1 MKSKTIESFFK
12 RKSTKTT
19 QSPSEASQIEVPPSS
34 FVLLNSDARP
44 SKISRVEDEALDLPN
59 LEREPGLRKQIY
71 EYPINMRDEIRIAY
85 IKAGPY
91 QHILSEYLAS
101 NSKQHSHLDSLHNN
115 TQRAYVDLMNQAQ
128 HVKVSLD
135 RQTTQ
140 QILANRLHLKT
151 SHDESSGSKNRG
163 NFLELLSLLA
173 LYDEKVEDVL
183 KIAPQNAKIGDRK
196 FSIIKMAI
204 ILRFVDKQGQ
214 NVIFNVL
221 LQHSFDIQNIQGQGY
236 DGASNMRG
244 EFNGLQALILNDY
257 RYAFYVHC
265 FAHQMVEVHQLFK
278 DLYDIVNI
286 ASASSKQHN
295 ELQKAQAVE
304 ITHLI
309 DTLQRPGETRWS
321 FHFNSITSLLKMYNA
336 TSTVLEN
343 LKNTTSNYSQRG
355 DAHNTYNRLRSF
367 EFIFILHM
375 MKEVLGVTDNLCQA
389 LQCHSQDTLNDM
401 SLLKNVISFSETW
414 EMDFPD
420 MHAQYIMGRSRN
432 KKANVTVEHHYRSR
446 FNENVVKLLTLTIA
460 LDPNEFFK
468 LFDIDKIC
476 ILVNKF
482 YPEYFSQQERER
494 LPYELKHYEL
504 DVCNHPD
511 LRKISTLSKL
521 SRSLVDSGKST
532 MYPLVDRLIRL
543 ILTLSVSTTSSKRS
557 FSAMKI
563 VKTQLRSKMEDD
575 FLRSSLV
582 VYIEK
587 EIAEKFNI
595 NKIIDDFSEVKD
607 RRVQFK

>member
-1 MKSKTIESFFK
+1 
-12 RKSTKTT
+12 
-19 QSPSEASQIEVPPSS
+19 
-34 FVLLNSDARP
+34 
-44 SKISRVEDEALDLPN
+44 
-59 LEREPGLRKQIY
+59 
-71 EYPINMRDEIRIAY
+71 MRDEIRIAY

-91 QHILSEYLAS
+91 QHILSEYLVS
-101 NSKQHSHLDSLHNN
+101 NSKQHSRYFNHHDLNNFTVFCLPFFLFNNNPSSCFESIAFTHNGFSN
-115 TQRAYVDLMNQAQ
+115 WKKYRCCSMVVISRCAF
-128 HVKVSLD
+128 
-135 RQTTQ
+135 RG
-140 QILANRLHLKT
+140 
-151 SHDESSGSKNRG
+151 HDESSGSKNCG

-173 LYDEKVEDVL
+173 SYDEKVEDVL
-183 KIAPQNAKIGDRK
+183 KIAPQNASYTS
-196 FSIIKMAI
+196 SIIQK
-204 ILRFVDKQGQ
+204 D
-214 NVIFNVL
+214 IF
-221 LQHSFDIQNIQGQGY
+221 FDIQNIQGQGY

-265 FAHQMVEVHQLFK
+265 FAHQMVEVYQLFK

-304 ITHLI
+304 ITHLVSINELATGTGMNQI

-343 LKNTTSNYSQRG
+343 LKNTTSNYSQQG

-401 SLLKNVISFSETW
+401 SLVLTTKDLIQKLRDDGW
-414 EMDFPD
+414 
-420 MHAQYIMGRSRN
+420 
-432 KKANVTVEHHYRSR
+432 
-446 FNENVVKLLTLTIA
+446 NE
-460 LDPNEFFK
+460 
-468 LFDIDKIC
+468 
-476 ILVNKF
+476 
-482 YPEYFSQQERER
+482 Y
-494 LPYELKHYEL
+494 
-504 DVCNHPD
+504 
-511 LRKISTLSKL
+511 
-521 SRSLVDSGKST
+521 LVDSGKST

-543 ILTLSVSTTSSKRS
+543 ILTLSVSTTSSKRA

-595 NKIIDDFSEVKD
+595 NEIIDDFSEVKD

>member
-44 SKISRVEDEALDLPN
+44 SKISRVEDESLDLSN

-91 QHILSEYLAS
+91 QHILSEYLVS
-101 NSKQHSHLDSLHNN
+101 NSKQHSRYFNHHDLNN
-115 TQRAYVDLMNQAQ
+115 FT
-128 HVKVSLD
+128 
-135 RQTTQ
+135 
-140 QILANRLHLKT
+140 
-151 SHDESSGSKNRG
+151 
-163 NFLELLSLLA
+163 
-173 LYDEKVEDVL
+173 
-183 KIAPQNAKIGDRK
+183 
-196 FSIIKMAI
+196 
-204 ILRFVDKQGQ
+204 
-214 NVIFNVL
+214 
-221 LQHSFDIQNIQGQGY
+221 
-236 DGASNMRG
+236 
-244 EFNGLQALILNDY
+244 
-257 RYAFYVHC
+257 
-265 FAHQMVEVHQLFK
+265 
-278 DLYDIVNI
+278 
-286 ASASSKQHN
+286 ASSKQHN

-304 ITHLI
+304 ITHLVSINELATGTGMNQI
-309 DTLQRPGETRWS
+309 DTLQRPVDTQLQE
-321 FHFNSITSLLKMYNA
+321 LK
-336 TSTVLEN
+336 
-343 LKNTTSNYSQRG
+343 
-355 DAHNTYNRLRSF
+355 
-367 EFIFILHM
+367 
-375 MKEVLGVTDNLCQA
+375 
-389 LQCHSQDTLNDM
+389 
-401 SLLKNVISFSETW
+401 
-414 EMDFPD
+414 
-420 MHAQYIMGRSRN
+420 
-432 KKANVTVEHHYRSR
+432 SR

-460 LDPNEFFK
+460 LDPNEFLK

-511 LRKISTLSKL
+511 LRKTSTLSKL

-543 ILTLSVSTTSSKRS
+543 ILTLSVSTTSSKRA

-595 NKIIDDFSEVKD
+595 NEIIDDFSEMKA
-607 RRVQFK
+607 RA